1 LRAVGDYFGDDNA
14 LYFSWLELYTKALI
28 VATIFGAITMLNQ
41 WVPFIGT
48 NPDQRVDHNTLTL
61 HYSVLLSVWSVVF
74 LSVWKRREA
83 EHAFLWG
90 ADEVLEGE
98 EPRKQFRGE
107 MKVNIE
113 TKVEELVHDWTLAG
127 KLTRLGYQSL
137 SVAVIVACMVITASC
152 AFAAMGLKF
161 RGPKECSMVLTKE
174 ELGCTSWV
182 QNSGD
187 LGPQGANV
195 TEVLVDRSTFDF
207 SCCYNTSGVDFR
219 TTAEANEFDSMG
231 TWEKSKWPI
240 MSGVCNLFVISFM
253 GAVYE
258 RIAVALNDKENIR
271 TETEYTNGLILK
283 NFAFQFVNNYFVL
296 FYIAYLRQIEF
307 MGTKKECEESCLG
320 ELQMQMFVVFTG
332 KTFGLQLVELATPV
346 IKTMIG
352 SLLSIFRLKKLLTDA
367 AHAVEAVALVPVKV
381 VNSVVDV
388 VSPASEDE
396 DFDEKR
402 KLDEQNAAQLRD
414 REESFM
420 KLDHKAMSNFEL
432 QTHME
437 NYEEQGTFND
447 YNEMAIQYG
456 YIALFSPCFPLAP
469 MAAFMNNVTEIRG
482 DAWQLCNVFQRPMAR
497 SQANIGAWYTVL
509 NGKVAPV
516 PCLLN

>member
-1 LRAVGDYFGDDNA
+1 
-14 LYFSWLELYTKALI
+14 
-28 VATIFGAITMLNQ
+28 
-41 WVPFIGT
+41 
-48 NPDQRVDHNTLTL
+48 
-61 HYSVLLSVWSVVF
+61 
-74 LSVWKRREA
+74 
-83 EHAFLWG
+83 
-90 ADEVLEGE
+90 
-98 EPRKQFRGE
+98 
-107 MKVNIE
+107 
-113 TKVEELVHDWTLAG
+113 
-127 KLTRLGYQSL
+127 
-137 SVAVIVACMVITASC
+137 
-152 AFAAMGLKF
+152 
-161 RGPKECSMVLTKE
+161 
-174 ELGCTSWV
+174 
-182 QNSGD
+182 
-187 LGPQGANV
+187 
-195 TEVLVDRSTFDF
+195 
-207 SCCYNTSGVDFR
+207 
-219 TTAEANEFDSMG
+219 
-231 TWEKSKWPI
+231 
-240 MSGVCNLFVISFM
+240 
-253 GAVYE
+253 
-258 RIAVALNDKENIR
+258 
-271 TETEYTNGLILK
+271 
-283 NFAFQFVNNYFVL
+283 
-296 FYIAYLRQIEF
+296 

-420 KLDHKAMSNFEL
+420 KLDDKAMSNFEL

-509 NGKVAPV
+509 NVIGFAAVITNATMIAFVGSQIAHTEAPAAVAGIMLRFDVAPLWVYAVLVEHGVFITRVVILLVFPTV
-516 PCLLN
+516 PDWIGAAKDILDFRVGLLKKELMKAREATAEDAVEKRFELAIDME